1 MQSEYDSQAF
11 SIQELEAKL
20 ENEVLQNGEFKR
32 QLDEKAEIC
41 HNLEVLSHSA
51 TNTNYVVP
59 LHYTCLHV
67 SKKVKEL
74 TYVYIIVY
82 ILSGNMIHVC
92 TVKPD

>member
-41 HNLEVLSHSA
+41 RHLEVHSPSA
-51 TNTNYVVP
+51 TNNNYVIP

-67 SKKVKEL
+67 LKVKEL

-82 ILSGNMIHVC
+82 ILSGNVIHVC